1 MIAEVSI
8 LVVCL
13 FVVLFIGEGIASS
26 SFSIFIYILLTLA
39 TVLVLGLVGY
49 LYGLIL
55 ENFFNFQSEKE
66 VLRLGFIWFIGLS
79 VFLMFGAFAPTHS
92 TKSGKADKRYKDNP
106 SKAPDLGIF
115 ILLILVWAGG
125 LWYLLGKFD
134 LGHILNF

>member
-13 FVVLFIGEGIASS
+13 FVVLFIGKSIASS

-55 ENFFNFQSEKE
+55 ENFFNFQSAKE

-125 LWYLLGKFD
+125 LWYLLGKFN
-134 LGHILNF
+134 LEIF